1 MFEAV
6 GQSVESSRHICP
18 ADGAP
23 EGYVKR
29 TLKLTCA
36 AACAAAVVS
45 VASEARAV
53 VVFDDNFDSYTS
65 GQPLLG
71 QGGWT
76 ITGTSTVNPL
86 MVAGGPDNHVPL
98 TTTGQ
103 DAFKAFDS
111 GVVHAD
117 GDDLQTSVEINVS
130 AAQAAGDYF
139 FHLSDPVATTTNFFQ
154 RLFAR
159 SSGTGFQLGIQGT
172 SGTGGTVAYGST
184 VLNLNQTYDVDID
197 WNFLPG
203 QDTFEVFVDGTSYLT
218 HVWDSVTAEPATITA
233 ANLRQGTAANAATVQ
248 VDSIVVQGDTVVPE
262 PASLSLLGLAG
273 LAMTRRRSK

>member
-1 MFEAV
+1 MVVVAACERWTTQQSRKSFGAVTLTSVKLPLPSLATATSYASVKRLKRLKLTATHQSSLVGREIRGMFEVV
-6 GQSVESSRHICP
+6 GQFVGTSRHICP
-18 ADGAP
+18 AATSRGP
-23 EGYVKR
+23 FGGISVKP
-29 TLKLTCA
+29 TFKLPLAALCA
-36 AACAAAVVS
+36 AAAVS
-45 VASEARAV
+45 FASSESRAV

-184 VLNLNQTYDVDID
+184 VLNLTQTYDVDFD
-197 WNFLPG
+197 
-203 QDTFEVFVDGTSYLT
+203 
-218 HVWDSVTAEPATITA
+218 
-233 ANLRQGTAANAATVQ
+233 
-248 VDSIVVQGDTVVPE
+248 
-262 PASLSLLGLAG
+262 
-273 LAMTRRRSK
+273 